1 MASAFTDL
9 LNKPAT
15 AIVNAV
21 AMHPKADDFCRELA
35 LRALFDNAV
44 IGACIVY
51 LNANAELNVVGR
63 YGPVEVTDSIAQL
76 RSEIETAT
84 RQKHMESLRI
94 AEITDEETLHAALI
108 PTPPTS
114 ASSGVIVI
122 FFNEAGKHA
131 TIDYE
136 TQVTLAFACE
146 MYCSPNWSFPATGSL
161 RSKRSTTD
169 EFGVISLTS
178 RQKKVL
184 ELIAEGRTNDRI
196 ARVLNYSVATVK
208 NDISAI
214 FQFLGVNNR
223 HDAVDEAGRRELVA
237 PPPANRNQ
245 VA

>member
-1 MASAFTDL
+1 MASAFIDL
-9 LNKPAT
+9 LNKPST

-21 AMHPKADDFCRELA
+21 AMHAKADDFCRELA
-35 LRALFDNAV
+35 LRALFDSAV
-44 IGACIVY
+44 VGACIVF
-51 LNANAELNVVGR
+51 LNANAELNLVGR
-63 YGPVEVTDSIAQL
+63 YGPVEVIDGLAQL

-84 RQKHMESLRI
+84 RQKHIESLRM
-94 AEITDEETLHAALI
+94 AEVPVEEILHAALI

-114 ASSGVIVI
+114 TSSGVLVI

-146 MYCSPNWSFPATGSL
+146 MYCSPSWNFPVTGSL
-161 RSKRSTTD
+161 RSKRNTTD

-196 ARVLNYSVATVK
+196 ARLLNYSVATVK

-237 PPPANRNQ
+237 PPRANRNQ